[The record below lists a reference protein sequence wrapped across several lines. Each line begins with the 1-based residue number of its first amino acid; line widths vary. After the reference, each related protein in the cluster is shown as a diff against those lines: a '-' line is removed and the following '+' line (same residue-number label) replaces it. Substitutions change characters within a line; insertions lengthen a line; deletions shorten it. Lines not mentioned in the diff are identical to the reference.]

1 MAANLWGDRFLG
13 YREPAWHGLGTVFT
27 EPLSATEALER
38 ADADYEIITVP
49 LEYPEWLREALEIQ
63 HKSTATKQFALV
75 RQAKGS
81 EPAAVFGTVG
91 DRYTPMQNRDIAT
104 ALNPLTA
111 EWPVETVGLLAEG
124 KTLFLSLDAG
134 EGAVRKNG
142 KLDAIHQ
149 YFLVSNTHDKGRS
162 LQIAFTPVRV
172 VCQNTLMSGL
182 SQAQLRANLPHL
194 KGVKTDFEF
203 RVTLMR
209 QMREAQRQVM
219 ENMQLLADT
228 AAARSDVKDILQ
240 AAYAPVPMPRKVEM
254 LNQIEDTSK
263 FSQSEIE
270 RLLRVREKWQ
280 YDNERVSAY
289 RELAAGRVEVF
300 NDEHPAFANTAWAA
314 WQGITEAENYR
325 RGKKGF
331 ESDVLFGE
339 RARIMARGFAA
350 CMNLATV
357 GIATARSQPLAV
369 TDLATGEMVSLS

>member
-13 YREPAWHGLGTVFT
+13 RREPAWHGLGTVFT
-27 EPLSATEALER
+27 EPLTATEALEK
-38 ADADYEIITVP
+38 ADGDYEIITVP
-49 LEYPEWLREALEIQ
+49 LEYPEWLRTALEVQ

-75 RQAKGS
+75 RQTKGN
-81 EPAAVFGTVG
+81 EVATVFGTVG

-104 ALNPLTA
+104 ILNPLSD

-124 KTLFLSLDAG
+124 KTLFMSLDAG

-142 KLDAIHQ
+142 ALDAIHQ

-182 SQAQLRANLPHL
+182 SQAHLKASLPHL
-194 KGVKTDFEF
+194 KGVKADFEF
-203 RVTLMR
+203 RVTLMA

-219 ENMQLLADT
+219 ENMQRLVDT
-228 AAARSDVKDILQ
+228 DAARSDVKDILLS
-240 AAYAPVPMPRKVEM
+240 AYAPVPLPRKVEM
-254 LNQIEDTSK
+254 LNQISDTSK
-263 FSQSEIE
+263 FRPEEIE
-270 RLLRVREKWQ
+270 RLLKVREKWQ

-289 RELAAGRVEVF
+289 RELAASRVEAF
-300 NDEHPAFANTAWAA
+300 NDEHSAFANTAWAA

-325 RGKKGF
+325 RGKKGY

-350 CMNLATV
+350 CMNLAV
-357 GIATARSQPLAV
+357 NGIATVRQPFAM
-369 TDLATGEMVSLS
+369 TDLTTGETVSMS